1 MCQRAI
7 ALFNYEST
15 LAAKAV
21 DPNDAESIA
30 MTRMKAIMDCDIE
43 LMGMGSMSPV
53 CPVWAKPSSLRPRA
67 FTPVRAENPCCT

>member
-15 LAAKAV
+15 LATKAV

-53 CPVWAKPSSLRPRA
+53 RPVSARRSSPRQSDC
-67 FTPVRAENPCCT
+67 TPAPAENRCST